1 MRLLADERTP
11 FCEPHI
17 KHLSIEKYKRLY
29 EMRLRSAGMMV
40 RVIFYEHAG
49 EVVLLH
55 AFYKRGKKDTEIPI
69 RPLADRHDV
78 YYDFLS
84 MLHLEPHHLANLKRR
99 GLSAANIRQFLYK
112 SIPLD
117 DVFRAK
123 VLEKLASQYDLLGIP
138 GFYRDSAG
146 NWQMFLRRCGGI
158 FIPVCDKDGYIQ
170 GLQMRLDVPNSEKKF
185 RWFSSNHYP
194 DGTRAQAW
202 IHIVG
207 DVDAG
212 YACLTEG
219 PMKADITSV
228 LSDGL
233 LLIAVPGVNAIQLLP
248 DILRG
253 LEVLKIYEAFDM
265 DKRSKPE
272 VKQAL
277 IALQQTIASM
287 GIAYQ
292 SCSWDARYKGI
303 DDYYLAKRK
312 AQMQSIAA

>member
-1 MRLLADERTP
+1 MPKIQSKLAFQVRLLADERTP

-138 GFYRDSAG
+138 GCYRDSAG

-158 FIPVCDKDGYIQ
+158 FIPVCDQDGYIQ
-170 GLQMRLDVPNSEKKF
+170 SLQMWLDVPSSEKKF
-185 RWFSSNHYP
+185 QWFSSNHYP
-194 DGTRAQAW
+194 DGARAQAW
-202 IHIVG
+202 IHKGISYRLKTLSFQKSPLYSRILSCMKG
-207 DVDAG
+207 D
-212 YACLTEG
+212 
-219 PMKADITSV
+219 
-228 LSDGL
+228 
-233 LLIAVPGVNAIQLLP
+233 LLIIV
-248 DILRG
+248 
-253 LEVLKIYEAFDM
+253 Y
-265 DKRSKPE
+265 
-272 VKQAL
+272 
-277 IALQQTIASM
+277 M
-287 GIAYQ
+287 G
-292 SCSWDARYKGI
+292 
-303 DDYYLAKRK
+303 
-312 AQMQSIAA
+312 